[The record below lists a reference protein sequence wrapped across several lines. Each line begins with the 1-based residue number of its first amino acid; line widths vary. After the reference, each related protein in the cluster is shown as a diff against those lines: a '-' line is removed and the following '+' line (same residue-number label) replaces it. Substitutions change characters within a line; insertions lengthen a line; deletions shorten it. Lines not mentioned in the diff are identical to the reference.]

1 MFERLDEQ
9 RRLTGNQRKIIAAA
23 ILGDAL
29 EFFDYFLIGFVLAFI
44 IGPWHLTYG
53 QSAVILLS
61 SGVGAMIGAGFWGWL
76 ADRIGRR
83 RVFIATVLNFSI
95 ATGLLALTPDNGWI
109 YLTVLR
115 FVVGFGVGGLYA
127 VDLPLVQEFVPTCK
141 RGLVGGLVTV
151 AIPAG
156 VMVGALLG
164 AFLTPEIGWRGL
176 FLVGLAPAAVTL
188 VIRAWV
194 PESPHWLARMGRV
207 EDARRSLAWA
217 MEVPPRSLK
226 LPPAIAAAKPV
237 GWVELFRYPRS
248 LAVSWLASLGAQ
260 TGAYGVTLWVPTLFV
275 LLLRV
280 KPADASYLFIYLT
293 VGGVVGRLAFS
304 LMSDRIG
311 RRAGGMLCGFGGA
324 LFVLLAGVYYDV
336 FVGTYSL
343 FWLLLIVAAF
353 FYDGG
358 FAILGPY
365 MAEVW
370 PARLRTTGMGSAY
383 GFGGLG
389 KIIGPL
395 GLALIVGSSNIIKP
409 EAKLD
414 AIIPAFVYLA
424 GWLALTGVAF
434 LAFGIET
441 CDRSITEIDEDLTE
455 AAAPATPALHGT
467 ASGDD

>member
-9 RRLTGNQRKIIAAA
+9 RRLTRNQKKIIAAA
-23 ILGDAL
+23 IIGDAL

-83 RVFIATVLNFSI
+83 RVFIATVLNFSV

-109 YLTVLR
+109 YLTVFR
-115 FVVGFGVGGLYA
+115 FIVGFGVGGLYA

-141 RGLVGGLVTV
+141 RGFVGGIVTA

-156 VMVGALLG
+156 VMIGAVLG
-164 AFLTPEIGWRGL
+164 AFLAPEIGWRGL
-176 FLVGLAPAAVTL
+176 FLVGLAPAAMTL
-188 VIRAWV
+188 LIRAWV
-194 PESPHWLARMGRV
+194 PESPHWLARMGRF
-207 EDARRSLAWA
+207 EEARRSLAWA
-217 MEVPPRSLK
+217 MQVRPESLK
-226 LPPAIAAAKPV
+226 LPTAIEEPKPV
-237 GWVELFRYPRS
+237 CWTELFRYPRS
-248 LAVSWLASLGAQ
+248 LAVSWIASLGAQ

-280 KPADASYLFIYLT
+280 QPADASYLFIFIT
-293 VGGVVGRLAFS
+293 IGGLVGRVAFS
-304 LMSDRIG
+304 VMSDRIG
-311 RRAGGMLCGFGGA
+311 RRVGGMLCGFGGA
-324 LFVLLAGVYYDV
+324 LFVFLAGMSYDV
-336 FVGTYSL
+336 FIGTYSL
-343 FWLLLIVAAF
+343 FWLLLIAAAF

-414 AIIPAFVYLA
+414 AIVPAFVYLA
-424 GWLALTGVAF
+424 AWLALTGIAF

-441 CDRSITEIDEDLTE
+441 RDRSIAEIDEDL
-455 AAAPATPALHGT
+455 AVPAPPATPPVRAV
-467 ASGDD
+467 SGAD